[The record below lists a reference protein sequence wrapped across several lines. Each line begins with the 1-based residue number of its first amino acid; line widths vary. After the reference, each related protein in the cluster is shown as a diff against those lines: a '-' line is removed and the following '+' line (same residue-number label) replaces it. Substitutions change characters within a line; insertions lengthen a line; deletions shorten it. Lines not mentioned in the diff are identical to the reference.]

1 MENCFLD
8 LNLIINISILN
19 KKKFNKIQQNSTK
32 FNKIQQ
38 NSTNSTNLNFFKSYG
53 MNIKLSIPV
62 CHLKRCYTYKI
73 KSI

>member
-38 NSTNSTNLNFFKSYG
+38 ILQ
-53 MNIKLSIPV
+53 I
-62 CHLKRCYTYKI
+62 
-73 KSI
+73 